1 MKQAGK
7 QAAGRGLAQ
16 FWRELSPRLFP
27 FADAATAELPLGRLI
42 RLSLFQVT
50 VGMALV
56 LLIGTLNRVMIVELG
71 VPAGVVGVMISLPL
85 LFAPLRSFI
94 GHSSD
99 NYKSVLG
106 WRRVPYLAMGTMLQ
120 FGGLAIMPFAIIVL
134 SGDTNAPA
142 FVGYAAAGLAFLLT
156 GAGLHTVQTVGL
168 ALANDLA
175 PPRARPRVVA
185 MLCFMLLTG
194 MVVSAISFGLLLSHF
209 SEFRLIQVVQGSAVV
224 TLLLNMAAMWKQEP
238 RNPSLTRPNRELVS
252 FAASWA
258 RFAEAPLARR
268 RLIALALGTAAFSLQ
283 DVLLE
288 PYGGQILHLSVGA
301 TTALTAG
308 LAVGGILGLWTAARQ
323 LERDGDPYRVAA
335 SGSVIGIAAFAAV
348 IFSSPLHSAGLFA
361 AGVALIGFGAGQ
373 FGHAT
378 LTAAMQASRGDE
390 SGFSIGVWSAV
401 QATAAGSAIAVG
413 GVLRDVVSAAAV
425 EGRLGEALNDPAVGY
440 SVVYHLEIGLLF
452 ATLIAVG
459 PLVRRI
465 SLARSAGSASGRPE
479 EFAKIT

>member
-1 MKQAGK
+1 MKVGGK
-7 QAAGRGLAQ
+7 PLVPKDLAQ
-16 FWRELSPRLFP
+16 FWREMSPRLFP

-50 VGMALV
+50 VGMSLV

-71 VPAGVVGVMISLPL
+71 VPAGVVGVMIALPI

-106 WRRVPYLAMGTMLQ
+106 WRRMPYLAIGTMLQ

-134 SGDTNAPA
+134 SGDTSAPE
-142 FVGYAAAGLAFLLT
+142 FVGYLAAGLAFLLT

-175 PPRARPRVVA
+175 PPHARPRVVA

-194 MVVSAISFGLLLSHF
+194 MILSAISFGLLLSNF
-209 SEFRLIQVVQGSAVV
+209 SQIRLIQVVQGSAVV
-224 TLLLNMAAMWKQEP
+224 TMLLNIAAFWKQEP
-238 RNPSLTRPNRELVS
+238 RNPSLTKPNRELIS
-252 FAASWA
+252 FKETWA
-258 RFAEAPLARR
+258 RFSQIPLARR
-268 RLIALALGTAAFSLQ
+268 RLFALALGTAAFSLQ

-288 PYGGQILHLSVGA
+288 PYGGQILHLTVGA

-308 LAVGGILGLWTAARQ
+308 LAAGGILGLWTAARQ
-323 LERDGDPYRVAA
+323 LERDSDPYRVAA

-348 IFSSPLHSAGLFA
+348 IFSSPLHSPALFA
-361 AGVALIGFGAGQ
+361 TGVVLIGFGAGK

-390 SGFSIGVWSAV
+390 SGFALGVWSAV
-401 QATAAGSAIAVG
+401 QATAAGSAIAIG
-413 GVLRDVVSAAAV
+413 GLLRDFVSAAAV
-425 EGRLGEALNDPAVGY
+425 EGRLGEGLNDPAVGY
-440 SVVYHLEIGLLF
+440 LVVYHLEIGLLF
-452 ATLIAVG
+452 ATLVAVG

-465 SLARSAGSASGRPE
+465 SLARASDDRPLSLQD
-479 EFAKIT
+479 FAKTT